1 MRPVGW
7 IVVFLVLGVFAY
19 RVTTAEERERLL
31 RTLWD
36 RVRRTIDGA
45 ASNRR
50 ECEPYLDTLRVRTR
64 FALVTMA
71 IVALNLLVFV
81 LMIFGRGALA
91 NPETLVAWG
100 ANFGPRTT
108 NGGWWRLVASTFIH
122 TGLLALVVNLAGL
135 AQLGLVLERI
145 VGRLTFAAVY
155 IAAGIA
161 AGLVSVAAHPVTVSA
176 GASGATAG
184 LYGLLF
190 ACVVWDLFRPPETPI
205 PLVVAKHLL
214 PAAVL
219 FIVYNTFDSG
229 VGMLAEFLGFIVGVA
244 SGLVLTSRIGDRRPD
259 RRTLGAVTTAMA
271 GLAIAAAVPL
281 RGMADVRPE
290 MARVLD
296 IEGRT
301 VPVYRT
307 AEARLSK
314 GQIGAT
320 MVADLIELKILPEL
334 QAESDRLAALRGV
347 PREHEQM
354 VADAKEYVQL
364 RYESWRLRAEGLR
377 RTAAPP
383 RRDASGAG
391 LPDSTW
397 RHRAETEHRVTQV
410 MLGRAEGTERASLEA
425 LRRLKPSDPVDGG
438 TQ

>member
-1 MRPVGW
+1 
-7 IVVFLVLGVFAY
+7 
-19 RVTTAEERERLL
+19 
-31 RTLWD
+31 
-36 RVRRTIDGA
+36 
-45 ASNRR
+45 
-50 ECEPYLDTLRVRTR
+50 
-64 FALVTMA
+64 
-71 IVALNLLVFV
+71 
-81 LMIFGRGALA
+81 
-91 NPETLVAWG
+91 
-100 ANFGPRTT
+100 
-108 NGGWWRLVASTFIH
+108 
-122 TGLLALVVNLAGL
+122 
-135 AQLGLVLERI
+135 
-145 VGRLTFAAVY
+145 
-155 IAAGIA
+155 
-161 AGLVSVAAHPVTVSA
+161 
-176 GASGATAG
+176 
-184 LYGLLF
+184 
-190 ACVVWDLFRPPETPI
+190 
-205 PLVVAKHLL
+205 
-214 PAAVL
+214 
-219 FIVYNTFDSG
+219 
-229 VGMLAEFLGFIVGVA
+229 MLAEFLGFIVGVA